1 MLIRRTS
8 HWILGTAMAAAVAQ
22 FTTMAQTFVD
32 AFEPDLESWETLP
45 VIPASEHS
53 RLGLYQHA

>member
-8 HWILGTAMAAAVAQ
+8 HGILGTAMAAAVAHV
-22 FTTMAQTFVD
+22 TSMAQTLAE

-45 VIPASEHS
+45 VA
-53 RLGLYQHA
+53 HAAIRQAG